1 MKREILISYRGNR
14 SQEEMARKYNVS
26 QQVWS
31 RWENGD
37 AKPKVE
43 TIKKLEMDI
52 GKPMECIF
60 FDVFDTLEVL

>member
-1 MKREILISYRGNR
+1 MKRELLITYRGNR

-43 TIKKLEMDI
+43 TMKRLEIDI
-52 GKPMECIF
+52 GKPMESIF
-60 FDVFDTLEVL
+60 FDVFDILEVS